1 VKHKSTFDTATT
13 RVDSTESAKF
23 SAKVG
28 PAHIWNTLDLS
39 WNTKDKKKEVEGSTN
54 INFEDYHVG
63 GSFARDLDSNK
74 WTGLQAILL
83 NRRKNGD
90 YFFQYDVIEKEASL
104 HSLHAVSDKEIHAC
118 EVSYDVTGKFKGFL
132 GYPISTKWTGEYKI
146 TDDAAVK
153 TSLNLSSEWNLGYAW
168 IHKFNKNLK
177 IGFSHELNLSQVL
190 KPAAKNATPYNFG
203 ASV

>member
-1 VKHKSTFDTATT
+1 MKHKSTFDTATT

-39 WNTKDKKKEVEGSTN
+39 WN
-54 INFEDYHVG
+54 NFEDYHVG

-132 GYPISTKWTGEYKI
+132 GYPISTKWTG
-146 TDDAAVK
+146 
-153 TSLNLSSEWNLGYAW
+153 
-168 IHKFNKNLK
+168 
-177 IGFSHELNLSQVL
+177 
-190 KPAAKNATPYNFG
+190 
-203 ASV
+203 